1 MTDLVRGKIVF
12 ITGPARG
19 IGAEAARQLA
29 ARGAQLALVGLEP
42 DRLAALAAELG
53 RGHAWFECDVTDQAA
68 VERAVDATRRQFG
81 GIDVVVANA
90 GIASVGTVACTPIAA
105 LTRVIDVN
113 LSGVVRTVHATLPD
127 VTARRGYI
135 LIVSSAAAFAA
146 MPGLA
151 VYAATKSAVEQFANA
166 VRYEI
171 AHKGAAIGTVHP
183 SWIDTDLVRDA
194 RADLSTFNAL
204 LRKLPG
210 PFGAVTSTP
219 ECAAAIVVA
228 VEHRRRR
235 VYVPRSLA
243 PFAALRHVIARPPF
257 DAVIRRVAGSAVPDL
272 ERESSALG
280 RSFGAHSV
288 ESTRAPH
295 TPGAESEKVKVD
307 R

>member
-1 MTDLVRGKIVF
+1 MADSLDGKVVF

-19 IGAEAARQLA
+19 IGAEVARQLA
-29 ARGAQLALVGLEP
+29 ARGARLALVGLEP
-42 DRLAALAAELG
+42 DRLAALAGELG

-68 VERAVDATRRQFG
+68 IERAVDATRRLLG

-90 GIASVGTVACTPIAA
+90 GIAAVGTVACTPIAA
-105 LTRVIDVN
+105 LTRVVDVN
-113 LSGVVRTVHATLPD
+113 LVGVLRTIHATLSD

-166 VRYEI
+166 MRYELV
-171 AHKGAAIGTVHP
+171 HKGVDVGTVHP

-194 RADLSTFNAL
+194 RADLSTFGTL
-204 LRKLPG
+204 LRRLPG
-210 PFGAVTSTP
+210 PFGVVTS
-219 ECAAAIVVA
+219 AAACATAIVGA
-228 VEHRRRR
+228 IEHRSRR

-243 PFAALRHVIARPPF
+243 PFAALRHLMTRPPF
-257 DAVIRRVAGSAVPDL
+257 DAVIRRLAGTAVPDL
-272 ERESSALG
+272 EREAAALG

-288 ESTRAPH
+288 ESTRTSVGAN
-295 TPGAESEKVKVD
+295 AESAKVE